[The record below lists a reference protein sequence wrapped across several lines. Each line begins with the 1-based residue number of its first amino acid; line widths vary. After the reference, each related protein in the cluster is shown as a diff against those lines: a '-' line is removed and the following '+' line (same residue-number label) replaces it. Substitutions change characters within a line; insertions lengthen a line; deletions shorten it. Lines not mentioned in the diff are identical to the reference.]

1 MEQENIERTGFWGF
15 PAKVLNEAGGA
26 VIYAYDVGAGAVDK
40 MVSMA
45 KKAAVLP
52 AGLPGTIAALPK
64 TVKGIFAGG
73 LEVVKPSESK
83 IIEAKIEEREKKIKE
98 LYYEIGK
105 EGAKSSEVDALLELE
120 PVKKLISDVREYEKE
135 IQRLKSRVSELEE
148 QEKEKEKEQEK
159 EKALRKKKLE
169 EKARLAKEKVKIR
182 DVEVVK
188 AVKSAIEKALRHGV
202 FESTSERAIF
212 DKIANDL
219 LDSDMEIKV
228 LAAAELGKMKTEAA
242 VPVLIEAV
250 KFDDPYLT
258 SEVTN
263 ALINI
268 GDPRAISLFKEKVTA
283 PHYRVRVACLRGLYK
298 LAGDEDIMP
307 AVTDALRDE
316 HPDVRRTGATFIGWK
331 DYADAGPGL
340 VQCLRDEEER
350 VRKAAISALASIRDK
365 AAVLPLINLLG
376 DKNLE
381 IRKKAFDAVKMII
394 GEEITFDVEAS
405 GKALSDAIDDLRAWW
420 QEKRLG
426 VEVPERGEAVK
437 PEAEEAAKVE
447 AADERQAEIERAW
460 AKEEPAEEVSEP
472 EAVAPEA
479 EELEVTED
487 KLKRML
493 KAELISMCKDR
504 GIECDENLTKVEI
517 IELILG
523 KNQ

>member
-26 VIYAYDVGAGAVDK
+26 VVYAYDVGAGAVDK
-40 MVSMA
+40 MVSTA

-52 AGLPGTIAALPK
+52 AALPRTIAALPK

-73 LEVVKPSESK
+73 LEVAKPSKSK
-83 IIEAKIEEREKKIKE
+83 IIEAKIKEREKKIKD

-105 EGAKSSEVDALLELE
+105 EGAKSSEVEALFELE

-169 EKARLAKEKVKIR
+169 EKARLAKEKVRIR

-228 LAAAELGKMKTEAA
+228 LAAAELGKMKTQAA

-258 SEVTN
+258 SEVIN

-268 GDPRAISLFKEKVTA
+268 GDSRAIPLFKEKVTA
-283 PHYRVRVACLRGLYK
+283 PHYRVRVASLRGLYK
-298 LAGDEDIMP
+298 LAGDEDVMP

-331 DYADAGPGL
+331 DYAHAGPGL

-365 AAVLPLINLLG
+365 AAVLPLISLLG

-381 IRKKAFDAVKMII
+381 MRKKALDAVKMII

-405 GKALSDAIDDLRAWW
+405 GKALSDAIDNLRAWW

-426 VEVPERGEAVK
+426 VEVAERGEAVK
-437 PEAEEAAKVE
+437 PEAEEAAARVE
-447 AADERQAEIERAW
+447 AADERQAEIERVW
-460 AKEEPAEEVSEP
+460 AEEEPAPSEEP
-472 EAVAPEA
+472 EPT
-479 EELEVTED
+479 EEQ
-487 KLKRML
+487 LKRML

-504 GIECDENLTKVEI
+504 GVECDESLTKVEI

-523 KNQ
+523 KKQ